1 MNMFGKGAAPAGA
14 AAKSI
19 ILSSNYPSW
28 DALTGLSKATHTG
41 QRMDAEEVL
50 RIAGEGDSHQDAK
63 IRLFGSKG
71 TPRVTYYRDTAAW
84 CPYCQKVWILLE
96 EKKIPYIVE
105 KIAMRSYGDKPASYL
120 KLVPSGLLPAMNIDG
135 EFMTDSLKIMM
146 ALDSTFEGPNHRPM
160 WPKQGSKDAARAQN
174 LMRLERDLFSR
185 WCNLVFRGSM
195 GNGAIKSF
203 EDGLDKVNEELSV
216 TASPWFLDEMT
227 IVDLTYITHIERMCA
242 SVAYWSGR
250 QIRGDRWPAI
260 ERWMTAFE
268 AMPSYMATKSDYYT
282 HVTDIPPQYGPG
294 YSLPGSQG
302 FAGKIDGT
310 DDSWNLP
317 LPPLSSSDVEPY
329 GAPLDQGEEAARHE
343 AAHKIIKNHAAIGK
357 FALRGAGKDRGKQF
371 QAPLADPYAV
381 SALEHTEDMDALMK
395 KLTHSLLVGYKEVG
409 TLEKE
414 DDSDNKT
421 KRNLIMSLA
430 YFRDRI
436 GVPRDMSYPAA
447 RQLRAHLNHISSQI

>member
-1 MNMFGKGAAPAGA
+1 VKKKKLQNRSQLIKGIITWIMVSRKYNHPISFIFFLLFSQNLIVLGLFQPIMNMFGKGAAAPAGA

-50 RIAGEGDSHQDAK
+50 RIAGEGESHQDAK

-135 EFMTDSLKIMM
+135 EFMTDSLNIMM
-146 ALDSTFEGPNHRPM
+146 TLDSTFKGPNHRPM
-160 WPKQGSKDAARAQN
+160 WPQQGSKDAARAQS

-195 GNGAIKSF
+195 GNGPIKSF

-216 TASPWFLDEMT
+216 TSSPWFLDEMT

-268 AMPSYMATKSDYYT
+268 ALPSYMATKSDYYT
-282 HVTDIPPQYGPG
+282 HVTGKKTIIHTLCQQKVRLDNQNH
-294 YSLPGSQG
+294 GSE
-302 FAGKIDGT
+302 FS
-310 DDSWNLP
+310 DS
-317 LPPLSSSDVEPY
+317 
-329 GAPLDQGEEAARHE
+329 
-343 AAHKIIKNHAAIGK
+343 
-357 FALRGAGKDRGKQF
+357 
-371 QAPLADPYAV
+371 
-381 SALEHTEDMDALMK
+381 
-395 KLTHSLLVGYKEVG
+395 
-409 TLEKE
+409 
-414 DDSDNKT
+414 
-421 KRNLIMSLA
+421 
-430 YFRDRI
+430 
-436 GVPRDMSYPAA
+436 
-447 RQLRAHLNHISSQI
+447 